1 MAGGMINFTYP
12 LGAKSI
18 GGFEIDAFFVEK
30 YKFANRVTSLP
41 VEEGS
46 VVTDHVVEEPDTI
59 DIEAFIG
66 CTKFETN
73 ANPPGPD
80 PDLSNVNIPDDMK
93 ARIRQSYFELLR
105 LKRERQPVDV
115 VTGLS
120 TFPDMIIVSF
130 EIDREVETGADLDFS
145 MRFQSLK
152 IVKSE
157 EVEISV
163 APIPEASDMVGETVN
178 LGPSGKTKIEDPL
191 ELKERWRQLYYSTG
205 GKAPTQEEFFEQW
218 GEWPVRES
226 FPVAKAAGRGNT
238 SQAR

>member
-1 MAGGMINFTYP
+1 MAGAMINFTYP
-12 LGAKSI
+12 MGAKSI
-18 GGFEIDAFFVEK
+18 GGFEIDAFFSET
-30 YKFANRVTSLP
+30 YNYANRMTNLP
-41 VEEGS
+41 IEEGS
-46 VVTDHVVEEPDTI
+46 VVTDHVVEDPDTI

-80 PDLSNVNIPDDMK
+80 LSNVNIPDDHKSRIIK
-93 ARIRQSYFELLR
+93 AYHELLR
-105 LKRERQPVDV
+105 LKRERQPIDV

-130 EIDREVETGADLDFS
+130 EIPRDAETGADLHFS

-163 APIPEASDMVGETVN
+163 APIPEAADMVGEVVN
-178 LGPSGKTKIEDPL
+178 LGLVGKTKIALDN
-191 ELKERWRQLYYSTG
+191 KEQWLRLHYQTG
-205 GKAPTQEEFFEQW
+205 GSFPTREDFFEQW
-218 GEWPVRES
+218 GEWPGKEMS
-226 FPVAKAAGRGNT
+226 PVGTVAGHGNA

>member
-12 LGAKSI
+12 INAKSI

-30 YKFANRVTSLP
+30 YCFANRMTNLP
-41 VEEGS
+41 IEEGS
-46 VVTDHVVEEPDTI
+46 NVTDHVTEEPDTI

-66 CTKFETN
+66 STKFETN
-73 ANPPGPD
+73 ESPPGPD
-80 PDLSNVNIPDDMK
+80 PDLSNVDIPDDLK
-93 ARIRQSYFELLR
+93 GRILQSYYELLR
-105 LKRERQPVDV
+105 LKRGRQPVDV

-130 EIDREVETGADLDFS
+130 EIPRDVETGADLHFS

-163 APIPEASDMVGETVN
+163 APTPAEADMVGETAN
-178 LGPSGKTKIEDPL
+178 LGLSGKTQITDPL
-191 ELKERWRQLYYSTG
+191 ELKERWRQLYYING
-205 GKAPTQEEFFEQW
+205 GKAPTEEEFFEQW
-218 GEWPVRES
+218 GEWPGRERS
-226 FPVAKAAGRGNT
+226 PVGTAAGRSKT
-238 SQAR
+238 SEVR